1 MIPFRLLI
9 CCVLLTVTARAAD
22 FYTVTTVTVTNAA
35 GIPTNGTG
43 TLTVN
48 ADVRTATNNIAS
60 NPSKLWLGTNS
71 QLRAATNLYNHLA
84 VYSFGSGPT
93 RLSLQW
99 VTTNAF
105 RLQGQ
110 INQAVAASVAG
121 LWGTV
126 TSTNYTVTNRT
137 EIVSPADAVSFTTRT
152 NSGNA
157 IANYLNYATA
167 FITQT
172 AVGLSNYVAL
182 STHQSIANKVLLTST
197 NRGGSLEQIQGMSGT
212 NVNVTNVVI
221 HIVSITGGN
230 FTGTIS
236 LLTNGTLYGSAF
248 IGGNYSGFV
257 GSLTNGTLYSNAL
270 HWVTLTNPVT
280 ANLVNYGNAIRSE
293 PPGYNSFQAGS
304 NVTVSGNFVVA
315 VGNNVNATN
324 QFSTV
329 VGFNG
334 RTFGD
339 QATVLGAYGSAR
351 AQAVSLG
358 GATAGPGTLASGPS
372 TTADDATNSIALSP
386 FGDATGEYHVAL
398 GYNFLIGGDRNV
410 AIGKGIVGSGND
422 NVLVGNDTADAGFTN
437 GAAMGRQATLTA
449 HNQIRL
455 GTASHSV
462 SAPANLDVAGKTQLG
477 TLTNNISTGT
487 NTYKA
492 GADLAFEQAT
502 VSSVAAGHNVIDVG
516 TNVYVKLTG
525 SPGGAWTLGG
535 ITGGNRNGKVLRLQN
550 GTGYDVTILNQSG
563 TAPTAGERILTL
575 AGAGGNTNV
584 TITGDAMMDFIYD
597 PSVSR
602 WTYCGPVDVIAS
614 GTNGVN
620 SVSTNGAI
628 VSAAGTSLNII
639 AGPGLAVRGTN
650 TGGAASVELRDNS
663 KLWSV
668 TNDVTVT
675 NTVVETSLVAAGIF
689 GTQTIPANYLQPGTT
704 IQVKGWGKI
713 TTAAAPGVTTI
724 SVKLGSTLVATNVST
739 PVGSS
744 VNDWCSFDVTLTCRL
759 AGAGGT
765 VKGQG
770 LWQTPSTAGGAGAGA
785 RHLKLGSFFDAATI
799 DTTAAQTLDVTVT
812 PGATTTGI
820 TICEAY
826 AIILP

>member
-1 MIPFRLLI
+1 MLLFRLLI
-9 CCVLLTVTARAAD
+9 CCALLSAVTARAAD

-35 GIPTNGTG
+35 GVPTNGTG

-48 ADVRTATNNIAS
+48 ADVRTATNNTAS

-84 VYSFGSGPT
+84 VYSFGSGAT

-110 INQAVAASVAG
+110 INQAVASSVAG

-126 TSTNYTVTNRT
+126 ASTNYTITNRT
-137 EIVSPADAVSFTTRT
+137 EMVSPAEAVSLTTRT

-157 IANYLNYATA
+157 IAAYLNYATT
-167 FITQT
+167 FIAQT

-182 STHQSIANKVLLTST
+182 ATHQALSNKVFYAST
-197 NRGGSLEQIQGMSGT
+197 NRGGALEFIERMSGS
-212 NVNVTNVVI
+212 NVIVTNVVI
-221 HIVSITGGN
+221 HVVSITGGN
-230 FTGTIS
+230 FTGYVS
-236 LLTNGTLYGSAF
+236 LLTNGTLYGSTF
-248 IGGNYSGFV
+248 IAGNYSGFV

-324 QFSTV
+324 PFSTV
-329 VGFNG
+329 VGFQG

-351 AQAVSLG
+351 AQGVTLG

-372 TTADDATNSIALSP
+372 TTADDATNSIVLSP

-398 GYNFLIGGDRNV
+398 GYNFLIGGNRNV
-410 AIGKGIVGSGND
+410 AFGKGIVASGND
-422 NVLVGNDTADAGFTN
+422 TVLLGNDTADNGFTN
-437 GAAMGRQATLTA
+437 GAALGRLATLTA
-449 HNQIRL
+449 NNQIRL
-455 GTASHSV
+455 GTANHTV
-462 SAPANLDVAGKTQLG
+462 STPGNLEVDGKTQVG
-477 TLTNNISTGT
+477 SLTNAIHTGT
-487 NTYKA
+487 NTFR

-502 VSSVAAGHNVIDVG
+502 ISTVAAGHNVINVG

-525 SPGGAWTLGG
+525 SPGAAWTLGG

-550 GTGYDVTILNQSG
+550 GTGFDVTVLNQSG
-563 TAPTAGERILTL
+563 TTPTASERIQTL

-584 TITGDAMMDFIYD
+584 TVTGDAILDFIYD
-597 PSVSR
+597 PDTSR

-620 SVSTNGAI
+620 SISTNAAV
-628 VSAAGTSLNII
+628 VSAAATSLNISAAPGI
-639 AGPGLAVRGTN
+639 ALKGTN
-650 TGGAASVELRDNS
+650 VGGAVSIELVDGSR
-663 KLWSV
+663 LWSV

-675 NTVVETSLVAAGIF
+675 NTVAETSLITAGVF
-689 GTQTIPANYLQPGTT
+689 GSQTIPANFLRPGMT

-724 SVKLGSTLVATNVST
+724 TVKLGSTLVSTNVST

-759 AGAGGT
+759 TGASGS

-770 LWQTPSTAGGAGAGA
+770 LWQTPSTAGGAGVGG
-785 RHLKLGSFFDAATI
+785 RQLKLGTFFDAATI

-826 AIILP
+826 ALLIP